1 MTDGIEP
8 LQVARQWVEK
18 AEEDLTNAQHTL
30 TLKERCPFGTI
41 CFHAQQ
47 VAEKYLK
54 SLLAYCE
61 IPFPRSHDLLDLFR
75 RLQNGPQIQLEPLDL
90 AILNRYAVEV
100 RYPGNWEPISRE
112 EAEDAVALAEKIRR
126 EIRRHLPL

>member
-30 TLKERCPFGTI
+30 ILKERCPYGTI

-54 SLLAYCE
+54 SLLAYCG

-75 RLQNGPQIQLEPLDL
+75 RLQNGPRIQLEALDL

-112 EAEDAVALAEKIRR
+112 EAEEAVALAEKVRR

>member
-1 MTDGIEP
+1 
-8 LQVARQWVEK
+8 
-18 AEEDLTNAQHTL
+18 
-30 TLKERCPFGTI
+30 
-41 CFHAQQ
+41 
-47 VAEKYLK
+47 
-54 SLLAYCE
+54 
-61 IPFPRSHDLLDLFR
+61 LFR